1 MKSFYQNVYSVSM
14 DDMMEIW
21 IETFHPFGTV
31 LVIWD
36 VRTHF
41 ETLRDLGVLIKPIES
56 YNSKAVTIEL
66 PGVLEAYEVLDNI
79 EKAGILPVMQVYNH
93 GKLVS
98 DNVEP

>member
-1 MKSFYQNVYSVSM
+1 MKNFYQNVYSVSM

-21 IETFHPFGTV
+21 IETFHPFGTI

-36 VRTHF
+36 IQTHF
-41 ETLRDLGVLIKPIES
+41 EILRDLGILIKPVEA

-66 PGVLEAYEVLDNI
+66 PGILEADEVLDNI
-79 EKAGILPVMQVYNH
+79 EKAGILPVMQVYSH

>member
-1 MKSFYQNVYSVSM
+1 MKDFYQSVYSVSM

-21 IETFHPFGTV
+21 IETFHPFATV

-41 ETLRDLGVLIKPIES
+41 ETLQELGILIKPVEA
-56 YNSKAVTIEL
+56 YDSKAVTVEL
-66 PGVLEAYEVLDNI
+66 PGIMEAYEVLDNI
-79 EKAGILPVMQVYNH
+79 EKAGIVPVMQVYQRGN
-93 GKLVS
+93 LVS

>member
-1 MKSFYQNVYSVSM
+1 MKDFYQTVYSVSM

-21 IETFHPFGTV
+21 IETFHPFATV

-36 VRTHF
+36 VKAHF
-41 ETLRDLGVLIKPIES
+41 EVLRGLGVLIEPINA
-56 YNSKAVTIEL
+56 YNSKAITIEV
-66 PGVLEAYEVLDNI
+66 PGVMDAYEILDSI
-79 EKAGILPVMQVYNH
+79 EKAGILPVMQVYQR

>member
-1 MKSFYQNVYSVSM
+1 MKDFYQSVYSVSM

-21 IETFHPFGTV
+21 IETFHPFSTV

-36 VRTHF
+36 VKTHF
-41 ETLRDLGVLIKPIES
+41 EALQELGILINPIES
-56 YNSKAVTIEL
+56 YNSKAVTVEL
-66 PGVLEAYEVLDNI
+66 PGVMEAYEVLDNI
-79 EKAGILPVMQVYNH
+79 EKAGILPVMQVYQG